1 MQRDRATDLA
11 RATGFGRRINR
22 RQFLAGA
29 AGAGAGLM
37 AGGVMGIGSSL
48 VRAAPFKGP
57 DESAPWFERSIPE
70 LGELMASGQLSSREL
85 TQAYLGR
92 IGRLN
97 PLLGAVIETS
107 PDAIGDAAQRD
118 AERRRGIVRGPLHG
132 IPILLKDNIATAD
145 RMETTAG
152 SLALVGTRVPADS
165 PLVANLRAA
174 GAVILGKTNL
184 SEWANFRGF
193 PPENFPF
200 DTNYLNGWS
209 ARGGFTHDPYLL
221 GFDPCG
227 SSSGSGVAP
236 AVNMC
241 AAAVGTETDGSI
253 VCPAGNNGIVG
264 LKPTIGLIA
273 QAGIIPISH
282 SQDSAGPMT
291 RTVRDTAIMLN
302 VMRSPFGPVAGHSL
316 PADYTA
322 FLNPSFEGL
331 RIGIER
337 RQFLPEY
344 FALEPINAVV
354 EEAIGA
360 MADAGAEI
368 VDPVD
373 TGDTFEWFDAE
384 FLVLMHE
391 FKGDIAAYLSGL
403 RHTRRDTRMRTLADL
418 IAFNQEHC
426 EEEMKFFGQEIFE
439 LSEELSGDLNDPDY
453 LAARNLCL
461 QLTRT
466 DGIDRVM
473 AEHNLD
479 AVLSP
484 SYAFGS
490 SAPACAGYP
499 VMSVP
504 VGVSPEGIPAGVWL
518 YAGFLQE
525 PELLR
530 VGYAIEQLMSPREQP
545 EFLGAV
551 PADPPDAGLCD
562 ISTTAARAARAKK
575 ARRHGPMHPATGRA
589 VGRPH

>member
-11 RATGFGRRINR
+11 RASGFGRRINR

-37 AGGVMGIGSSL
+37 AGGVMGVGSSL

-57 DESAPWFERSIPE
+57 DESAPWFERTIPE

-92 IGRLN
+92 IARLN
-97 PLLGAVIETS
+97 PMLGAVIETS

-132 IPILLKDNIATAD
+132 IPILVKDNIATAD

-193 PPENFPF
+193 PPADFPF
-200 DTNYLNGWS
+200 ETNYLNGWS

-241 AAAVGTETDGSI
+241 AAAVGSETDGSI

-291 RTVRDTAIMLN
+291 RTVLDTAILLN
-302 VMRSPFGPVAGHSL
+302 VMRSPFGPVLGHSL

-322 FLNPSFEGL
+322 FLNPSLDGL
-331 RIGIER
+331 RVGIER

-354 EEAIGA
+354 EDAITA
-360 MADAGAEI
+360 MADAGAVI

-373 TGDTFEWFDAE
+373 TGDTYEWFDAE

-403 RHTRRDTRMRTLADL
+403 RHTRSDTRMRTLADL

-426 EEEMKFFGQEIFE
+426 EEEMAFFGQEIFE
-439 LSEELSGDLNDPDY
+439 LSEELSGDLNDAEY

-490 SAPACAGYP
+490 SAPAAAGYP

-525 PELLR
+525 PQLLR
-530 VGYAIEQLMSPREQP
+530 VGYGIEQLLSPREQP

-562 ISTTAARAARAKK
+562 VTTAAATQERGRRARA
-575 ARRHGPMHPATGRA
+575 RGPMHPATGRA
-589 VGRPH
+589 VGRH